1 MIKQNIDVD
10 GYWRVIVYY
19 NINYNSFNIISK
31 ELVRNGSLVEEIRYI
46 YHSLKTNAKAATIS
60 NTNTHTSIVLFN
72 KHKTKEDYI
81 NSIAHE
87 AEHIKQHMLKAYNVK
102 DSGEHPA
109 YTLGFLVMKML
120 EVLDILM

>member
-19 NINYNSFNIISK
+19 NIDYNSFNIIYK
-31 ELVRNGSLVEEIRYI
+31 ELARNGSPVEEIKHI
-46 YHSLKTNAKAATIS
+46 YTALKANAKAVTIS
-60 NTNTHTSIVLFN
+60 NINAHTSIVLFN

-87 AEHIKQHMLKAYNVK
+87 AEHIKQHMLKAYSVK

-120 EVLDILM
+120 KVLDILM